1 MGDSISVLVE
11 GGKATAAPPLGPA
24 LGPLGVNIGQVVGE
38 INSKT
43 SSFKGMQVPVTVN
56 VGDDK
61 SFDIVVG
68 TPPAASLILK
78 EAGLDKGSGRPNSEY
93 LANLRIEHI
102 IKVSKMKEDAL
113 TGADVKARVIEILGT
128 CDSLGVKVE
137 GKIGRETI
145 KDVKAGVFD
154 EKIKQ
159 EKVELSG
166 DEVKAVEDE
175 RKSLLASLEKKK
187 ETLTALAKSILNQN
201 KNSSNDKIR
210 GKMFEAKIPITII
223 NELAPAEDKS
233 KDAGAAGDVK
243 KKDDAKKSSKK
254 K

>member
-1 MGDSISVLVE
+1 MSESVSVLVE

-24 LGPLGVNIGQVVGE
+24 LGPLGVNIGQVIGE

-43 SSFKGMQVPVTVN
+43 SSFKGMQVPITVN
-56 VGDDK
+56 VNDDK
-61 SFDIVVG
+61 EFEIIVG

-78 EAGLDKGSGRPNSEY
+78 EAKLDKGSGRPNSEY

-102 IKVSKMKEDAL
+102 IKVSKMKEDSL

-145 KDVKAGVFD
+145 KDVKSGVFD
-154 EKIKQ
+154 DKIRQ
-159 EKVELSG
+159 EKTELSV
-166 DEVKAVEDE
+166 EEIKAVEDE
-175 RKSLLASLEKKK
+175 KKSLLDSLSKKK
-187 ETLTALAKSILNQN
+187 EALTTLAKSILNQN

-233 KDAGAAGDVK
+233 KTEDKKEPEKKDKVKSAK
-243 KKDDAKKSSKK
+243 KK
-254 K
+254 